1 MKKFLLQS
9 VFFIKS
15 STKLCTEIAT
25 YGQKMTKHSW
35 THLPR
40 QQRDKNINER
50 REIQKRPTI
59 LNVERQRGRSH
70 VAPDISIDHPENCP
84 IRMRALNLLYSR
96 FSPFFSFEKTEQ
108 GRDLS
113 EKSFVLH
120 NSRGFDIPRWQLLSS
135 TGLQVLELV
144 LQRLVASS
152 TQLSLMVSS

>member
-15 STKLCTEIAT
+15 STKLCTKIAT

-59 LNVERQRGRSH
+59 LNAERQRGLSH

-84 IRMRALNLLYSR
+84 IRMRALNLFYSR
-96 FSPFFSFEKTEQ
+96 FSHSRRPNKDEIYRKNRSYYIIHVVLIYQDGSFFLQQACRYWSWSCSAWWRRQ
-108 GRDLS
+108 
-113 EKSFVLH
+113 H
-120 NSRGFDIPRWQLLSS
+120 SS
-135 TGLQVLELV
+135 L
-144 LQRLVASS
+144 
-152 TQLSLMVSS
+152 